1 VTGLSVK
8 VLEDVL
14 SCWYHLLNL
23 SVTALLSRE
32 LTEEE
37 CHILEICV
45 SEAVLPL
52 VKLHIE
58 TAKKVANSL
67 AREGKLPKKWNEETR
82 KEQQRLKEIKNKVTT
97 TPTLPSIRRRKLW
110 HKHTKI
116 KELYFFEITLCV
128 EILGC

>member
-14 SCWYHLLNL
+14 SCWYHLLSF
-23 SVTALLSRE
+23 SVNTFLSRE

-37 CHILEICV
+37 CHILEVCV
-45 SEAVLPL
+45 SEAILPL

-67 AREGKLPKKWNEETR
+67 AREGKLPKKWREETH
-82 KEQQRLKEIKNKVTT
+82 KEQQRLREIKNKVTT
-97 TPTLPSIRRRKLW
+97 TPALFSI
-110 HKHTKI
+110 
-116 KELYFFEITLCV
+116 
-128 EILGC
+128 